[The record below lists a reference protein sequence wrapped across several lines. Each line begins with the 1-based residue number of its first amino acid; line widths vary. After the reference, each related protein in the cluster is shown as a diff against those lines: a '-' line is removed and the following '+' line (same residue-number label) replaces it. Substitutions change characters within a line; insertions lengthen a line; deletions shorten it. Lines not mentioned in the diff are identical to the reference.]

1 MLVAMLG
8 GEMQLISEHGK
19 GSTFSM
25 YLPLDVKHLTLPAPN
40 QNEIVIASNVVAN
53 TMESRNAEMK
63 RKSIAEEMPV
73 IADDRDSLDGSEPI
87 LLIVE
92 DDVHFARILM
102 DMAHEKNYKAV
113 VATHG
118 DVGLR
123 FAEEINPTAIIMD
136 MQLPGMDGW
145 SVLKRIRENEKI
157 KHIPIHIMSAMDRQ
171 KLGMEMGATAYLRK
185 PLDKKDLDKAFLDI
199 DKEIA
204 KEIRKVLI
212 IEDTTIQQDIV
223 RNLLLSKNKQ
233 TKIVTASTTSA
244 ADAELA
250 QEKFDCIILDLD
262 LGNGQDEGIAL
273 LEKIKSTPEH
283 ASTPVII
290 FTGTEVNE
298 EQERILKRWSEA
310 IVLKNGQS
318 MDRLIE
324 ETEHFLHAVKDQKVE
339 QTGFKIPAMMNDLL
353 QGRNVLLVDDD
364 MRNIYALS
372 SVLEGQNLNVIT
384 AINGRDALLKLEQHP
399 EIEIVL
405 MDIMMPEMDGY
416 QAMQEIRKT
425 RKIQNLPIIAL
436 TAKAMMGDREKCIQ
450 CGASDYISK
459 PVNTDQL
466 LSLMRVWLYKG

>member
-1 MLVAMLG
+1 
-8 GEMQLISEHGK
+8 
-19 GSTFSM
+19 
-25 YLPLDVKHLTLPAPN
+25 
-40 QNEIVIASNVVAN
+40 
-53 TMESRNAEMK
+53 
-63 RKSIAEEMPV
+63 
-73 IADDRDSLDGSEPI
+73 
-87 LLIVE
+87 
-92 DDVHFARILM
+92 M

-459 PVNTDQL
+459 PVNTDQV

>member
-1 MLVAMLG
+1 M
-8 GEMQLISEHGK
+8 
-19 GSTFSM
+19 
-25 YLPLDVKHLTLPAPN
+25 
-40 QNEIVIASNVVAN
+40 
-53 TMESRNAEMK
+53 
-63 RKSIAEEMPV
+63 
-73 IADDRDSLDGSEPI
+73 
-87 LLIVE
+87 
-92 DDVHFARILM
+92 
-102 DMAHEKNYKAV
+102 
-113 VATHG
+113 
-118 DVGLR
+118 
-123 FAEEINPTAIIMD
+123 
-136 MQLPGMDGW
+136 
-145 SVLKRIRENEKI
+145 
-157 KHIPIHIMSAMDRQ
+157 
-171 KLGMEMGATAYLRK
+171 
-185 PLDKKDLDKAFLDI
+185 
-199 DKEIA
+199 
-204 KEIRKVLI
+204 
-212 IEDTTIQQDIV
+212 
-223 RNLLLSKNKQ
+223 LSKNKQ